1 MTTCESGSAQATP
14 SLTVEVN
21 DPTGQQQVVLEGVR
35 PTATAGEVMARA
47 ASEMQL
53 PPNIDWDLRDEDS
66 SRLLNEKQSVGEVA
80 SEQSPHVRVTMQ
92 PNAGLG

>member
-1 MTTCESGSAQATP
+1 M
-14 SLTVEVN
+14 EVN

-47 ASEMQL
+47 LSEMQL

-66 SRLLNEKQSVGEVA
+66 SRLLNEKQAVGEVA
-80 SEQSPHVRVTMQ
+80 DEKSPHVRVTMQ